1 MPNPHQHAQFTKTFY
16 GSFYHITYI
25 LLILSN
31 KIDKKKKDIYY
42 FITFFLILG
51 SKNMY
56 LFNDII
62 QNR

>member
-31 KIDKKKKDIYY
+31 KIDKKKRYILFHHIFFNFGQQKYV
-42 FITFFLILG
+42 FI
-51 SKNMY
+51 
-56 LFNDII
+56 
-62 QNR
+62 

>member
-31 KIDKKKKDIYY
+31 KIDKKKKKIYIISSHFFNFGQQKY
-42 FITFFLILG
+42 VFI
-51 SKNMY
+51 
-56 LFNDII
+56 
-62 QNR
+62 